1 MARQGPRSGFVAE
14 YHTFH
19 TAEASAA
26 NGTAISCA
34 GLAGVG
40 IQLEGISGET
50 ITFEGTIDGSTWYA
64 VQAINRNDGSVGTTA
79 TADGLYFANVTGMD
93 QFRARIS
100 TADSGSVTA
109 TGYGVVIASRVP
121 AAETATLG
129 SPTDGTYIGDIK
141 FGESLPANAG
151 VDTGDVGVKSYTTI
165 ACGELIGTA
174 SATQLPSVACK
185 MVNIKACNDNAGNVY
200 IGGSGV
206 TVANGA
212 TDTTTGLQLDAGEE
226 TGWLTISNLN
236 ILYRIADNTG
246 DDCTY
251 LALS

>member
-1 MARQGPRSGFVAE
+1 MARQGPYSGTFAV

-19 TAEASAA
+19 TTEASAA

-40 IQLEGISGET
+40 VQLEGISGET

-64 VQAINRNDGSVGTTA
+64 VRAVNRNDDSVGTTA
-79 TADGLYFANVTGMD
+79 TADGLYFANVAGMD

-100 TADSGSVTA
+100 TADGGSVTA
-109 TGYGVVIASRVP
+109 TGYGVTIAGRMT
-121 AAETATLG
+121 AAETAVL
-129 SPTDGTYIGDIK
+129 SAPTDGTYIGDIK
-141 FGESLPANAG
+141 FGEALPANAG
-151 VDTGDVGVKSYTTI
+151 VDTGDVGVKSYTTV
-165 ACGELIGTA
+165 ATGELIGVTA
-174 SATQLPSVACK
+174 ATQLPSVACK

-226 TGWLTISNLN
+226 TGWLTVDNLDTF
-236 ILYRIADNTG
+236 YRIADNVG
-246 DDCTY
+246 DDLTY
-251 LALS
+251 LCLS